1 MTRCLCRK
9 SALRLLYLGLA
20 LGPAAYP
27 IASAEPEINWNLFTH
42 FEAYQSSEPTTKDD
56 IKWGESALF
65 LTGRLTDRLSF
76 LSEISYEIPKYRDQS
91 VKVERLRLR
100 YDLNRN
106 NWIIAGKM
114 HTPVNYWN
122 DNFHHGRLFFPSINR
137 PKSFSRFIPIHE
149 IGLRLGGKNFFGSNI
164 GYDIVFGSGQSAGND
179 VFAEGIQSYTATA
192 SWTPLRDLKIMG
204 SYYRD
209 TILNHQSDSNHQG
222 HGLTMTMEPANSHG
236 EIAGP
241 VDIDYEMYSFSM
253 HWGGDRFRVLTE
265 LSMNRTDDGEFNRA
279 AYQYIGYHV
288 MEDLTLYGLYD
299 MVDVDDSELH
309 FAPGRDTS
317 YGVGLEYVFGVNASI
332 KTELRRRDDHTG
344 GRDLYNNEIQVQL
357 SFGI

>member
-1 MTRCLCRK
+1 M
-9 SALRLLYLGLA
+9 
-20 LGPAAYP
+20 
-27 IASAEPEINWNLFTH
+27 
-42 FEAYQSSEPTTKDD
+42 
-56 IKWGESALF
+56 
-65 LTGRLTDRLSF
+65 
-76 LSEISYEIPKYRDQS
+76 
-91 VKVERLRLR
+91 
-100 YDLNRN
+100 
-106 NWIIAGKM
+106 
-114 HTPVNYWN
+114 
-122 DNFHHGRLFFPSINR
+122 
-137 PKSFSRFIPIHE
+137 
-149 IGLRLGGKNFFGSNI
+149 GGKNFFGSNL
-164 GYDIVFGSGQSAGND
+164 GYDIVFGSGQSAGD
-179 VFAEGIQSYTATA
+179 EIFAEGIQSYTATA
-192 SWTPLRDLKIMG
+192 GWTPLRDLKIMG

-209 TILNHQSDSNHQG
+209 TILNHQKDSNHQG

-236 EIAGP
+236 EIAGL

-299 MVDVDDSELH
+299 MVDVDDSEVH